1 MVKTVRLLISQA
13 TILISQST
21 TLSIAL
27 HVICLT
33 LGLALLDGRREPA
46 ASDSI
51 WVSLQDS
58 APAPGPA
65 KARAQKKVRTP
76 PTDAAVSKADPVAS
90 TEARADTAPEA
101 RADAVTEARADAVT
115 EARADT
121 ATEARA
127 DESPSEDPSDL
138 TGEAASDTTG
148 GLAPRDYFQRLLA
161 EIARHKRY
169 PRLARVR
176 GWEGRVVVEFTVG
189 ADGRV
194 ERVNL
199 QNGSP
204 HAILNE
210 AALDLIRSRERFE
223 APPAGS
229 ATPLVLR
236 VPVVYSLQG
245 A

>member
-90 TEARADTAPEA
+90 TEARADTAP
-101 RADAVTEARADAVT
+101 EARADAVT